1 MTLTP
6 TFTPATLEV
15 TYEAASID
23 VTTGITVARDYVER
37 PAYEGSYEITPSA
50 EAQTLVTKNLRMTD
64 NVTIAPIPQNYGLIT
79 WDGSTITVSLGI
91 DILSNSI
98 KRLKSTSVLDTNSIL
113 LILPKSRISYSFGLT
128 QLFK

>member
-79 WDGSTITVSLGI
+79 WDGSTITVS
-91 DILSNSI
+91 
-98 KRLKSTSVLDTNSIL
+98 
-113 LILPKSRISYSFGLT
+113 
-128 QLFK
+128 

>member
-15 TYEAASID
+15 TYEASSLE

-50 EAQTLVTKNLRMTD
+50 EAQVLPTNNLRMIND
-64 NVTIAPIPQNYGLIT
+64 LTIKPIPQNYGLIT
-79 WDGSTITVSLGI
+79 WDGSTITVS
-91 DILSNSI
+91 
-98 KRLKSTSVLDTNSIL
+98 
-113 LILPKSRISYSFGLT
+113 
-128 QLFK
+128 